1 MHRVYDNG
9 AAANIPVSCIT
20 TSTMTLIAARLLTCK
35 GCHSGADRGV
45 RSDAGAPS
53 TTAATPIVVIAVRAQ
68 KRSTPPNHV
77 GRLLK
82 TTSLP
87 RAPEA
92 RAPAS
97 ATHGRIRTHR
107 FGPVRRLDITA
118 AASTRGPADM
128 ATTRWMNSMIGL
140 SCHCGVIW
148 SGRQPGQVGQE
159 APDPVAHTTAP
170 IATAKKTN
178 NAARRNTVRTAVG
191 GAESFLGMEISPGCH
206 GGGLQVPAR
215 HPTQCDGRWHAD
227 GMTDSVIATSKID
240 LPVYV
245 AVPPG
250 SGPWP
255 GVVVI
260 HDALGM
266 SQDVRNQA
274 DWLAGEGYLA
284 VAPDLFRDRGR
295 VACMISVMRDAR
307 ARRGTSFDDIEAA
320 RAWLAAR
327 DDCTGAIGVIGF
339 CMGGGLALLLAPD
352 RGFAVSSVN
361 YGTASKDAYA
371 ADFLERACP
380 HSFRRWG
387 KDRMLRGAAE
397 RLEKVLTD
405 VGVDHD
411 VKEYPE
417 AGHEFLNDHEGA
429 GDKAPAV
436 FAVMGKLMP
445 GSGYHEASAQDARR
459 RIIAFFNTYLKS

>member
-1 MHRVYDNG
+1 
-9 AAANIPVSCIT
+9 
-20 TSTMTLIAARLLTCK
+20 
-35 GCHSGADRGV
+35 
-45 RSDAGAPS
+45 
-53 TTAATPIVVIAVRAQ
+53 
-68 KRSTPPNHV
+68 
-77 GRLLK
+77 
-82 TTSLP
+82 
-87 RAPEA
+87 
-92 RAPAS
+92 
-97 ATHGRIRTHR
+97 
-107 FGPVRRLDITA
+107 
-118 AASTRGPADM
+118 
-128 ATTRWMNSMIGL
+128 
-140 SCHCGVIW
+140 
-148 SGRQPGQVGQE
+148 
-159 APDPVAHTTAP
+159 
-170 IATAKKTN
+170 
-178 NAARRNTVRTAVG
+178 
-191 GAESFLGMEISPGCH
+191 
-206 GGGLQVPAR
+206 
-215 HPTQCDGRWHAD
+215 
-227 GMTDSVIATSKID
+227 MTDSVIATSKID

-327 DDCTGAIGVIGF
+327 DDCTGAIGVIGY

-361 YGTASKDAYA
+361 YGTASKDVYA

-380 HSFRRWG
+380 IVGSYGG

-445 GSGYHEASAQDARR
+445 GNGYHEASAQDARR